1 MANVVGYVRA
11 STTEQGET
19 IKAQGEKIEAY
30 CKLRGL
36 TLVTTYIDFGVSG
49 TVALEEREEGS
60 KMLQALRGRTKDK
73 PVGIVAVRLDRMFR
87 NASDCLVNVEAWE
100 KQGISLHLIDLGG
113 QSVDTSSAAGKFF
126 ITVIAGAAEMERNL
140 ISERTSAVLQS
151 KKRRGEVFNH
161 TPFGFNRQGDKLVEN
176 PQEQAI
182 IQQIRSMRASGLA
195 YNKIALALNDQGIK
209 GKNGGRWGSETV
221 RKVLSAA

>member
-11 STTEQGET
+11 STTEQDQT
-19 IKAQGEKIEAY
+19 IKAQVEKIEAY

-36 TLVTTYIDFGVSG
+36 TLVNVYVDFGVSG
-49 TVALEEREEGS
+49 TVPLEEREKGS
-60 KMLQALRGRTKDK
+60 QMLQALKGRTKDK
-73 PVGIVAVRLDRMFR
+73 PVGIVAIRLDRMFR

-100 KQGISLHLIDLGG
+100 KQGVSLHLIDLGG
-113 QSVDTSSAAGKFF
+113 QSVDTSTAAGKFF

-161 TPFGFNRQGDKLVEN
+161 TPYGYDRDGNRLEEN

-182 IQQIRSMRASGLA
+182 LQTIRSMREGGLA
-195 YNKIALALNDQGIK
+195 YNKIAKALNDQGIK
-209 GKNGGRWGSETV
+209 GKNGGMWGSETV
-221 RKVLSAA
+221 RKVLTAA